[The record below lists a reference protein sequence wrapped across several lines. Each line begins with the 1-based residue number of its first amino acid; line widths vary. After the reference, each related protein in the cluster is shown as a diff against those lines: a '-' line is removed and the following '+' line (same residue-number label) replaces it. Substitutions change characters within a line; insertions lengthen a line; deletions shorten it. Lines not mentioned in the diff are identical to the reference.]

1 MIEYVVL
8 AAAAGIFLVV
18 LAGVA
23 LAAVVRFKGGKSP
36 LSHPPRSSLRLEDLV
51 DDFAERSARRK
62 RLAKLEEKL
71 SGLVGDDPK
80 SP

>member
-1 MIEYVVL
+1 VIEYIVL
-8 AAAAGIFLVV
+8 AAAAGIFLLV
-18 LAGVA
+18 LVAVA
-23 LAAVVRFKGGKSP
+23 LAAVVRFKGGKST
-36 LSHPPRSSLRLEDLV
+36 LVASPRNPARLEDLV

-71 SGLVGDDPK
+71 AGLLGDDPK